1 MSFHGMTNPT
11 GEVSMERVMDQPAP
25 EQHLLERILSR
36 ENLETAWKR
45 VRANKGAPGVDGITI
60 EQFPDRTRPLW
71 GDIRASL
78 ETGTYQPKPV
88 LRVEIPK
95 PTGGVRPLGIPTVQ
109 DRLIQQSI
117 AQVLTPIFDPQFS
130 ASSFGFRP
138 GRSAHDAVR
147 QVRAYLRQGYR
158 FAVDIDL
165 AKFFDTVDFDLLMHF
180 VGRKVRDKRLLA
192 LIGRYLRA
200 GVEVEGR
207 LQQTRQGVPQ
217 GGPLSPL
224 LANILLDHL
233 DKELESRG
241 HKFVRYADDFV
252 ILVKSRRAGERV
264 MASVRKYL
272 TRQLKLT
279 VNEAKS
285 RVAHSDRLEFL
296 GFVFKGTKILWSDTA
311 YREFK
316 RRVKR
321 YTGRSW
327 FVSMNYRLN
336 KLSTYIRGW
345 MGYFGICEAYHD
357 IPEVDGWIRRRV
369 RLCYWKQWRWCRTK
383 IRELLR
389 LGTELGTAIRAGL
402 NRNGPWAM
410 ARRLAAH
417 SGMTNQWLMDQGL
430 VSVKE
435 LWVKIHYPATAR

>member
-1 MSFHGMTNPT
+1 MSFHDIVNLP
-11 GEVSMERVMDQPAP
+11 GEVPVKRVIGQPTP

-45 VRANKGAPGVDGITI
+45 VRANKGAPGVDGVTI
-60 EQFPDRTRPLW
+60 AQFPDRTRPLW
-71 GDIRASL
+71 ADIRASL
-78 ETGTYQPKPV
+78 ATDTYQPKPV

-95 PTGGVRPLGIPTVQ
+95 PMGGMRPLGIPTVL
-109 DRLIQQSI
+109 DRLIQQSV
-117 AQVLTPIFDPQFS
+117 AQVLTPIFDPDFS

-138 GRSAHDAVR
+138 GRSAQDAVR
-147 QVRAYLRQGYR
+147 QVREYLRQGYR

-165 AKFFDTVDFDLLMHF
+165 AKFFDTVDHDLLMTI
-180 VGRKVRDKRLLA
+180 VGRKVRDKRVLA

-200 GVEVEGR
+200 GVKVDGR
-207 LQQTRQGVPQ
+207 LEKTRLGVPQ

-233 DKELESRG
+233 DQELERRG

-272 TRQLKLT
+272 TTKLKLT
-279 VNEAKS
+279 VNEDKS
-285 RVAHSDRLEFL
+285 QVARSDDISFL
-296 GFVFKGTKILWSDTA
+296 GFVFKGTKILWSDKA
-311 YREFK
+311 YKEFR

-327 FVSMNYRLN
+327 FVSMKYRLH

-345 MGYFGICEAYHD
+345 MGYFGISEGYHD

-369 RLCYWKQWRWCRTK
+369 RQCYWKQWRRCRTK
-383 IRELLR
+383 IRELR
-389 LGTELGTAIRAGL
+389 KLGTDLGVAIRAGM
-402 NRNGPWAM
+402 NRHGPWAM

-417 SGMTNQWLMDQGL
+417 SGMTNQWLQDQGL

-435 LWVKIHYPATAR
+435 LWVKRHYPATAR

>member
-1 MSFHGMTNPT
+1 MGFHDMSNPN
-11 GEVSMERVMDQPAP
+11 GEVPMKRVIGQPTP

-45 VRANKGAPGVDGITI
+45 VRANKGAPGVDGFTI

-71 GDIRASL
+71 ADIRASL
-78 ETGTYQPKPV
+78 ATGTYQPKPV

-95 PTGGVRPLGIPTVQ
+95 PTGGTRPLGIPTVL

-117 AQVLTPIFDPQFS
+117 AQVLTPIFDPEFS
-130 ASSFGFRP
+130 KSSFGFRP

-158 FAVDIDL
+158 IAVDIDL
-165 AKFFDTVDFDLLMHF
+165 AKFFDTVDHDLLMH
-180 VGRKVRDKRLLA
+180 VVSRRVRDKQVLA

-200 GVEVEGR
+200 GVKVDGR
-207 LQQTRQGVPQ
+207 LEKTPMGVPQ

-233 DKELESRG
+233 DKELERRG

-264 MASVRKYL
+264 MASVRRYL
-272 TRQLKLT
+272 TKHLKLK
-279 VNEAKS
+279 VNETKS
-285 RVAHSDRLEFL
+285 RVVHSDQLEFL
-296 GFVFKGTKILWSDTA
+296 GFVFKGTRILWSDSA
-311 YREFK
+311 YKEFR
-316 RRVKR
+316 RRVKK

-327 FVSMNYRLN
+327 FVSMEYRLH
-336 KLSTYIRGW
+336 KLSTYVRGW
-345 MGYFGICEAYHD
+345 MGYFGISERYHD
-357 IPEVDGWIRRRV
+357 IPEIDGWIRRRV

-383 IRELLR
+383 IRKLLK

-417 SGMTNQWLMDQGL
+417 SGMTNQWLKDQGL

>member
-1 MSFHGMTNPT
+1 MSFHDTSNPS
-11 GEVSMERVMDQPAP
+11 GKVPMERVVDRSTP

-60 EQFPDRTRPLW
+60 DDFPDRTRPLW
-71 GDIRASL
+71 EDIRASL
-78 ETGTYQPKPV
+78 ATGSYQPKPV

-95 PTGGVRPLGIPTVQ
+95 PTGGSRPLGIPTVL

-117 AQVLTPIFDPQFS
+117 AQVLTPIFDPGFS
-130 ASSFGFRP
+130 PSSFGFRP
-138 GRSAHDAVR
+138 GRSAHGAVR

-165 AKFFDTVDFDLLMHF
+165 AKFFDTVDFDLLMHY
-180 VGRKVRDKRLLA
+180 VGRRVRDKRVLA

-200 GVEVEGR
+200 GVEVDGR
-207 LQQTRQGVPQ
+207 LEKTRMGVPQ

-224 LANILLDHL
+224 LANILLDRL
-233 DKELESRG
+233 DKELEGRG

-252 ILVKSRRAGERV
+252 ILVKSRRAGQRV
-264 MASVRKYL
+264 MASVRTFL

-279 VNEAKS
+279 VNEDKS
-285 RVAHSDRLEFL
+285 RVVHTDQLEFL
-296 GFVFKGTKILWSDTA
+296 GFVFKGTRILCSDKA
-311 YREFK
+311 HKEFK
-316 RRVKR
+316 RRVKQ

-327 FVSMNYRLN
+327 RVSMQYRLR
-336 KLSTYIRGW
+336 KLSTYLRGW
-345 MGYFGICEAYHD
+345 MGYFGISEGYHD
-357 IPEVDGWIRRRV
+357 IPEIDGWIRRRV
-369 RLCYWKQWRWCRTK
+369 RMCYWKQWRWCRTK
-383 IRELLR
+383 IRELLK
-389 LGTELGTAIRAGL
+389 LGTDLGTAIRAGM
-402 NRNGPWAM
+402 NRSGPWAM

-417 SGMTNQWLMDQGL
+417 TGMTNQCLKDQGL